1 MAITDLI
8 AKLVLDSSDWSSD
21 LKKSSR
27 ELKAFQDGVKN
38 AGDFLGNLS
47 GSLASTAAK
56 FAGWAGAGLAAKEG
70 LEKFLRAGQ
79 TTSDWLDRE
88 MASWSGLFDEFFRSL
103 NNGSVS
109 GFLANMAEVKNAI
122 EEATRA
128 ADSFNDAR
136 ASMNVISLKYDV
148 QQRQILEQI
157 KRNKNNPELVK
168 TLKEQLRQLESQRKK
183 DLADVVSQ
191 KGSSFNADFNAIFQT
206 PMASGVE
213 GLGSYSLRKILRLQ
227 STGIDE
233 FFKIMSSEVAGTFDK
248 AVAEAQKLAKKTVG
262 IRDTYTYDIHGQR
275 IYTSEQYEPTILS
288 DKEIEDFKKTWGF
301 SVADILYYNELVD
314 TQRNKLKK
322 SLEEYYNLQRSQF
335 EFNER
340 NTEIFNMGTTGGGGS
355 GNLSKVYAAG
365 SLGWYSQQIAALVE
379 KQNNITDAN
388 ELQRLQIEIDRLKL
402 RKETI
407 EISVRLAGGL
417 KGTIP
422 SKIGGVNATIKAEN
436 AIMPTGGGLP
446 FVGDNAVNQVV
457 SLEQGLGG
465 VAEMLRT
472 ISGLTN
478 EGTQAWL
485 NYASNALSAMRGLMI
500 ALQSVGMA
508 NAASQSAAAGPFGW
522 MQVPIAIASMLAAFA
537 SIPKFSRGGI
547 VPGNSYS
554 GDKVLAGLNSREMV
568 LTQSQQSKLFA
579 MLNGASIASGGS
591 VEFEI
596 RADKLVGVLDN
607 YNRRRRKIV

>member
-1 MAITDLI
+1 MAVTDLI

-56 FAGWAGAGLAAKEG
+56 FAGWAGTGLAAKEG

-148 QQRQILEQI
+148 QQRQILEQL

-168 TLKEQLRQLESQRKK
+168 TLQEQLRQLESQRKK

-191 KGSSFNADFNAIFQT
+191 KGTSFNADFNAIFQT
-206 PMASGVE
+206 PMASGVA
-213 GLGSYSLRKILRLQ
+213 
-227 STGIDE
+227 GIGQKALAQIIATQGVAGMDE
-233 FFKIMSSEVAGTFDK
+233 FFKIMSSEIAGTLDK
-248 AVAEAQKLAKKTVG
+248 AVEEAKKIAKPTAPITQAV
-262 IRDTYTYDIHGQR
+262 RDPLYGTWSMMSMETNKMFDVKQ
-275 IYTSEQYEPTILS
+275 
-288 DKEIEDFKKTWGF
+288 IEDFKKTWGF

-340 NTEIFNMGTTGGGGS
+340 NTEIFNMGTTGGSGS

-365 SLGWYSQQIAALVE
+365 SLGWYSQQIAALIE
-379 KQNNITDAN
+379 KQKGVTDAN
-388 ELQRLQIEIDRLKL
+388 ELQRLQVEIDRLKL

-407 EISVRLAGGL
+407 EISVKLAGGL

-537 SIPKFSRGGI
+537 SIPKFARGGI

-554 GDKVLAGLNSREMV
+554 GDKVLAGLNSGEMI
-568 LTQSQQSKLFA
+568 LTHAQQSRLFA

>member
-168 TLKEQLRQLESQRKK
+168 TLKEQLRQLEAQRKK

-206 PMASGVE
+206 PMASGVA
-213 GLGSYSLRKILRLQ
+213 
-227 STGIDE
+227 GIGQKALAQIIATQGVAGMDE
-233 FFKIMSSEVAGTFDK
+233 FFKIMSSEVSGTFDK
-248 AVAEAQKLAKKTVG
+248 AVEEAKKIAKPTAPITQAV
-262 IRDTYTYDIHGQR
+262 RDPLYGTWSMMSMETNKMFDAKQ
-275 IYTSEQYEPTILS
+275 
-288 DKEIEDFKKTWGF
+288 IEDFKKTWGF

-314 TQRNKLKK
+314 TQRDKLKK

-340 NTEIFNMGTTGGGGS
+340 NTEIFNMGATGGGGS

-379 KQNNITDAN
+379 KQKGVTDAN
-388 ELQRLQIEIDRLKL
+388 ELQRLQAEIDRLKL

-407 EISVRLAGGL
+407 EISVSLAGGL

-446 FVGDNAVNQVV
+446 FMGDNAVNQVV

-568 LTQSQQSKLFA
+568 LTQSQQSRLFA

>member
-8 AKLVLDSSDWSSD
+8 AKLVLDSSDWSTD

-79 TTSDWLDRE
+79 TTSDWLDQNVN
-88 MASWSGLFDEFFRSL
+88 AWKGLFDEFFVAL
-103 NNGSVS
+103 NSGSVQ
-109 GFLANMAEVKNAI
+109 GFLSNMGDVAESI
-122 EEATRA
+122 REATRA
-128 ADSFNDAR
+128 VDAFNDAKS
-136 ASMNVISLKYDV
+136 SMDVLQTVYDV
-148 QQRQILEQI
+148 QQRSLLEQI
-157 KRNKNNPELVK
+157 KRNKDNPELVDA
-168 TLKEQLRQLESQRKK
+168 LKEQLIALEQEMSRNI
-183 DLADVVSQ
+183 AGVVSQ
-191 KGSSFNADFNAIFQT
+191 QKQVSMSTADSLIYAPAKTGVGGLDSKATRFLFGGLSPDITRLKRLLETEAEGSFDAMLNVARKL
-206 PMASGVE
+206 ASNIDEV
-213 GLGSYSLRKILRLQ
+213 LGSYSGNEAYSNKDKNLTAKVVAAFEKKYGVSMLEVLRWAEL
-227 STGIDE
+227 GDE
-233 FFKIMSSEVAGTFDK
+233 G
-248 AVAEAQKLAKKTVG
+248 G
-262 IRDTYTYDIHGQR
+262 RDTVREAI
-275 IYTSEQYEPTILS
+275 
-288 DKEIEDFKKTWGF
+288 KKLF
-301 SVADILYYNELVD
+301 EV
-314 TQRNKLKK
+314 
-322 SLEEYYNLQRSQF
+322 QRSQF
-335 EFNER
+335 EFRER

-379 KQNNITDAN
+379 KQKGVTDAN
-388 ELQRLQIEIDRLKL
+388 ELQRLQVEIDRLKR

-407 EISVRLAGGL
+407 EIAVKLADGL
-417 KGTIP
+417 EGSIP

-485 NYASNALSAMRGLMI
+485 NYASNALSAMRGLMV

-579 MLNGASIASGGS
+579 MLNGASISSGGS
-591 VEFEI
+591 VKFEI

>member
-168 TLKEQLRQLESQRKK
+168 TLKEQLRQLEAQRKK

-206 PMASGVE
+206 PMASGVA
-213 GLGSYSLRKILRLQ
+213 
-227 STGIDE
+227 GIGQKALAQIIATQGVAGMDE
-233 FFKIMSSEVAGTFDK
+233 FFKIMSSEVSGTFDK
-248 AVAEAQKLAKKTVG
+248 AVEEAKKIAKPTAPITQAV
-262 IRDTYTYDIHGQR
+262 RDPLYGTWSMMSMETNKMFDVKQ
-275 IYTSEQYEPTILS
+275 
-288 DKEIEDFKKTWGF
+288 IEDFKKTWGF
-301 SVADILYYNELVD
+301 SVADILYYNELVG
-314 TQRNKLKK
+314 TQRDKLKK

-340 NTEIFNMGTTGGGGS
+340 NTEIFNMGATGGGGS

-379 KQNNITDAN
+379 KQKGVTDAN
-388 ELQRLQIEIDRLKL
+388 ELQRLQAEIDRLKL

-407 EISVRLAGGL
+407 EISVSLAGGL

-446 FVGDNAVNQVV
+446 FMGDNAVNQVV

-568 LTQSQQSKLFA
+568 LTQSQQSRLFA

>member
-206 PMASGVE
+206 PMASGVA
-213 GLGSYSLRKILRLQ
+213 
-227 STGIDE
+227 GIGQKALAQIIATQGVAGMDE
-233 FFKIMSSEVAGTFDK
+233 FFKIMSSEIAGTLDK
-248 AVAEAQKLAKKTVG
+248 AVEEAKKIAKPTAPITQAV
-262 IRDTYTYDIHGQR
+262 RDPLYGTWSMMSMETNKMFDVKQ
-275 IYTSEQYEPTILS
+275 
-288 DKEIEDFKKTWGF
+288 IEDFKKTWGF

-340 NTEIFNMGTTGGGGS
+340 NTEIFNMGATGGGGL

-365 SLGWYSQQIAALVE
+365 SIGWYSQQIAALIE
-379 KQNNITDAN
+379 KQKGVTDAN
-388 ELQRLQIEIDRLKL
+388 ELQRLQVEIDRLKL

-407 EISVRLAGGL
+407 EISVKLAGGL

-568 LTQSQQSKLFA
+568 LTQSQQSRLFA

>member
-8 AKLVLDSSDWSSD
+8 AKLVLDSSDWSTD

-157 KRNKNNPELVK
+157 KRNKSNPELVK

-206 PMASGVE
+206 PMASGVA
-213 GLGSYSLRKILRLQ
+213 
-227 STGIDE
+227 GIGQKALAQIIATQGVAGMDE
-233 FFKIMSSEVAGTFDK
+233 FFKIMSSEVSGTFDK
-248 AVAEAQKLAKKTVG
+248 AVEEAKKIAKPTAPITQAV
-262 IRDTYTYDIHGQR
+262 RDPLYGTWSMMSMETNKMFDVKQ
-275 IYTSEQYEPTILS
+275 
-288 DKEIEDFKKTWGF
+288 IEDFKKTWGF
-301 SVADILYYNELVD
+301 SVADILYYNELVG
-314 TQRNKLKK
+314 TQRDKLKK

-340 NTEIFNMGTTGGGGS
+340 NTEIFNMGATGGSGS

-379 KQNNITDAN
+379 KQKGVTDAN
-388 ELQRLQIEIDRLKL
+388 ELQRLQVEIDRLKL

-407 EISVRLAGGL
+407 EIAVKLADGL
-417 KGTIP
+417 EGSIP